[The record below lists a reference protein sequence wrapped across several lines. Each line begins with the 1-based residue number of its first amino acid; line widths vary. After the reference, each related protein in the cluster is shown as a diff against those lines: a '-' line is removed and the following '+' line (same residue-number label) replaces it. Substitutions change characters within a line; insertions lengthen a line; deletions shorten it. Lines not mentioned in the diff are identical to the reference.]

1 MIENMV
7 MKKLDFK
14 PAGVLSAKKS
24 YHYLYLALAVIVPVA
39 LLIVTLVKGTFNPV
53 TILIMLG
60 IAVVFLGFDIS
71 TRSNMMLYNDERI
84 ALVSSI
90 LSKPVYYEWKNLT
103 AVLFGKELGRL
114 EFSDGKKLE
123 FNRNYDGIDE
133 FLAMADKYSE

>member
-14 PAGVLSAKKS
+14 PTGALSAKKS
-24 YHYLYLALAVIVPVA
+24 YHYLYLVLAVIVPVA
-39 LLIVTLVKGTFNPV
+39 LLIVTLIKGTFTPL

-71 TRSNMMLYNDERI
+71 TSSNMILYDNERI

-114 EFSDGKKLE
+114 EFSNGKKLE
-123 FNRNYDGIDE
+123 FNRNYDGVNE
-133 FLAMADKYSE
+133 FLDMANTYVN